1 MGFFIF
7 TAMSIKTMPVWKW
20 VLLLIAG
27 FVLALF
33 YYGLAQTAFESV
45 QPAWLKILV
54 AVGLSVGMLLLY
66 AFFVRWFEKKP
77 APDIPPRRI
86 VPDTAQGL
94 GYGAGFM
101 LAVTL
106 VMMLFGFYKVAEVHQ
121 DVALP
126 LVTAFMRFL
135 MVAVCEEVLFR
146 GILFRWI
153 DEKWGFPI
161 ALVVSAILFGLV
173 HIAQPGATWWS
184 SLAIAIEAG
193 LLLGA
198 AYKYAGNLWLPIG
211 IHWAWNFVQG
221 NIFGFEVSGGD
232 AGDSL
237 LKATVEGPDILT
249 GGVFG
254 AEASIITVVLGLA
267 LSVWF
272 IVRCSKKA

>member
-77 APDIPPRRI
+77 APDIPPQRMG
-86 VPDTAQGL
+86 PDTAKGL

-153 DEKWGFPI
+153 DEKWGFTI